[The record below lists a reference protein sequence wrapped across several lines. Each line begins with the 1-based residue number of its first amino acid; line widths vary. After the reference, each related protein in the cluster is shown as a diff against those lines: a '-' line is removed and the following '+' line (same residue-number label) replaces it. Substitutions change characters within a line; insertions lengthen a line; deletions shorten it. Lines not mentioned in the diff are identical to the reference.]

1 MKVKLKKLRQHAT
14 IALISAIVLG
24 LAGCSAMDTAIK
36 HRNLDVQTKMSK
48 SVFLQPVP
56 SNQKTV
62 YIDVHNTSNQRLA
75 SVKPMIK
82 DAVQQKGY
90 KVVNYSKAH
99 YLLQANVLQIGKMS
113 KSAADDAL
121 TGGFGG
127 AISGAVLGAATG
139 AVVDGSNASI
149 IGGGIV
155 GGLVGSVA
163 NDMVS
168 NTTYTMI
175 TDVQISAKLP
185 KGAHARSTTTAA
197 MEQGTATRQI
207 TRISGKTSWLK
218 YRTRVVS
225 TANKVNLSFA
235 SARAALMQQLSTS
248 IANIF

>member
-1 MKVKLKKLRQHAT
+1 MKIELKKLRNHVT
-14 IALISAIVLG
+14 VALIGALVLG
-24 LAGCSAMDTAIK
+24 LSGCSAMDTAVK
-36 HRNLDVQTKMSK
+36 HRNLDVETNMSK
-48 SVFLQPVP
+48 SVFLQPIP

-62 YIDVHNTSNQRLA
+62 YIDVHNTSNQQLA
-75 SVKPMIK
+75 SIKSMLK
-82 DAVQQKGY
+82 DAVRQKGY
-90 KVVNYSKAH
+90 RVVNYSKAH

-127 AISGAVLGAATG
+127 AISGAALGAATG

-175 TDVQISAKLP
+175 TDIQISEKLP

-197 MEQGTATRQI
+197 MEQGTATQQV

-218 YRTRVVS
+218 YRTRIVS
-225 TANKVNLSFA
+225 TANRVNLSFA

-248 IANIF
+248 IANVF